1 MDSGTTDLGRPRVV
15 VSSVMSADGRLTLSS
30 GQLLVHSETNRVWR
44 SVQPP
49 SAQAV
54 EDARSALLDRLYQPQ
69 VVLEG
74 SGTFVTDDAGPLTG
88 LPAVDP
94 AEDLHADYLPDEVV
108 QDPDSDKWFAV
119 VDGRGRVRWTMKSS
133 GDYHLLILVAR
144 ATPAAYL
151 AYLRAEGIPYLVVG
165 EERVD
170 LGTAL
175 RRMADKLGVTCVVS
189 KAGGGLNG
197 ALLREGL
204 VEELQIVVFPALIGG
219 RGTPALFDGP
229 QLTGGQLPTPLRLL
243 SVHAET
249 DGLLWL
255 RYEVLRTDEAPASG

>member
-1 MDSGTTDLGRPRVV
+1 MV
-15 VSSVMSADGRLTLSS
+15 VSAVMSADGRLTLSS
-30 GQLLVHSETNRVWR
+30 DQLLLHEETNRVWQ
-44 SVQPP
+44 SLQPP
-49 SAQAV
+49 SAQLV

-74 SGTFVTDDAGPLTG
+74 SGTFVTDDTGPLTG

-108 QDPDSDKWFAV
+108 QDPNNDKWFAI
-119 VDGRGRVRWTMKSS
+119 VDGRGRVRWTMKSA
-133 GDYHLLILVAR
+133 GGYHLLILVAK
-144 ATPAAYL
+144 ATPADYL
-151 AYLRAEGIPYLVVG
+151 AVLREERIPYLVVG

-170 LGTAL
+170 LATAF

-197 ALLREGL
+197 ALLRDGL
-204 VEELQIVVFPALIGG
+204 VDELQMVIFPALIGG
-219 RGTPALFDGP
+219 KGTPALFDGP
-229 QLTGGQLPTPLRLL
+229 ELTGGQLPTPLRLL
-243 SVHAET
+243 SVHTET

-255 RYEVLRTDEAPASG
+255 RYEVLRTAEAPASG

>member
-1 MDSGTTDLGRPRVV
+1 
-15 VSSVMSADGRLTLSS
+15 MSADGRLTLSS
-30 GQLLVHSETNRVWR
+30 DQLPLHEETNRVWQ
-44 SVQPP
+44 SLQPP

-74 SGTFVTDDAGPLTG
+74 SGTFVTNDAGPLTG

-108 QDPDSDKWFAV
+108 QDPDNDKWFVV
-119 VDGRGRVRWTMKSS
+119 VDGRGRLRWTMKS
-133 GDYHLLILVAR
+133 GGGYHLLILVAK
-144 ATPAAYL
+144 ATPADYL
-151 AYLRAEGIPYLVVG
+151 AYLREERIPYLVVG

-170 LGTAL
+170 LAAAL

-189 KAGGGLNG
+189 RAGGGLNG

-204 VEELQIVVFPALIGG
+204 VDELQIVMFPALIGG
-219 RGTPALFDGP
+219 KGTPALFDGP
-229 QLTGGQLPTPLRLL
+229 ELTDGELPAPLRLL
-243 SVHAET
+243 SVHTET

-255 RYEVLRTDEAPASG
+255 RYEVLRADKASASG

>member
-1 MDSGTTDLGRPRVV
+1 MDSTKDDLGRPRVV

-30 GQLLVHSETNRVWR
+30 DQLLMHEETNRVWQAL
-44 SVQPP
+44 QPP

-74 SGTFVTDDAGPLTG
+74 SGTFVTDETGPLSG

-94 AEDLHADYLPDEVV
+94 AEDLHADYLPDGIV
-108 QDPDSDKWFAV
+108 QDPDNGKWFAV
-119 VDGRGRVRWTMKSS
+119 VDGRGRLRWTMTSN
-133 GDYHLLILVAR
+133 GGYRLLILVAE

-151 AYLRAEGIPYLVVG
+151 AYLRAERIPYLVVG
-165 EERVD
+165 GKRVD
-170 LGTAL
+170 LATAL

-197 ALLREGL
+197 ALLRDGL
-204 VEELQIVVFPALIGG
+204 VEEVQIVVFPALIGG
-219 RGTPALFDGP
+219 KGTPALFDGP
-229 QLTGGQLPTPLRLL
+229 QLSGGQLPTPLRLR
-243 SVHAET
+243 SVHTET

-255 RYEVLRTDEAPASG
+255 RYEVLRTAEAPASG